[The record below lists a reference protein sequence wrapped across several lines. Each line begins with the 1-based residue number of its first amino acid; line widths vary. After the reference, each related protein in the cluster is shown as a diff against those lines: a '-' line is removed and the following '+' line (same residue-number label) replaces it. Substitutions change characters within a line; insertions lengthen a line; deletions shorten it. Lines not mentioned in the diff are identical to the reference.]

1 MDQSN
6 NKITLYLDA
15 DDTILLSSEAV
26 IKILNKKYN
35 INPSKTIDNMKDWGY
50 RSIYKYITTK
60 EVEDIYESDDFF
72 NRVEFDPLF
81 LDFYNKNKNKIN
93 IVIVTKGTELNIT
106 KKEKYIKSILGE
118 DIEYIGMAFKYDADG
133 KIIKDYSKTN
143 INMKHGIQID
153 DRTDALVNT
162 NANVKILI
170 NNDRVRTWNQHYE
183 NINNLYVARN
193 WDEISQIV
201 LFAYD
206 NHFIFKKS

>member
-1 MDQSN
+1 MDQGN

-26 IKILNKKYN
+26 IKILNKKHN
-35 INPSKTIDNMKDWGY
+35 INPPKTINDMKDWGY

-60 EVEDIYESDDFF
+60 EVEDIYESDEFF
-72 NRVEFDPLF
+72 NMVEFDPLF

-93 IVIVTKGTELNIT
+93 VVIVTKGTELNVT

-118 DIEYIGMAFKYDADG
+118 DIEYIGMTFKYDVDG
-133 KIIKDYSKTN
+133 KRIKDYSKTN

-162 NANVKILI
+162 NANVKNLI
-170 NNDRVRTWNQHYE
+170 NNDRGRTWNQHYE

-193 WDEISQIV
+193 WDEISKIV